1 MYACGFENKK
11 LWFGSL
17 KAFCFLKYGRA
28 LRSTLI
34 GTRWT
39 NILLSVAVKTLDH
52 WQSSEENPKSKMWKR
67 DQNVSKIMLW
77 GSETQEKNCKNLTSC
92 GYLLLRTSSGIHHK
106 ENLKILTSCGYLLL
120 LTSLVIY
127 RQKLT

>member
-28 LRSTLI
+28 LHSTLI

-52 WQSSEENPKSKMWKR
+52 WQSSEENPKSKNVETGSKR
-67 DQNVSKIMLW
+67 VKDHALGFRNSREELQDPN
-77 GSETQEKNCKNLTSC
+77 
-92 GYLLLRTSSGIHHK
+92 
-106 ENLKILTSCGYLLL
+106 
-120 LTSLVIY
+120 
-127 RQKLT
+127 